1 MKKVISSERIPIKMW
16 LDDIE
21 DGALQQAKNL
31 ANAPFTYRHIV
42 VCPDAHQGEGPFIGA
57 VFATKD
63 VVVING
69 AGVDIGCGVAFVETS
84 LKREDLD
91 ISILKNI
98 MGTIRKN
105 IPVGFDKHTQIIE
118 GLDMPTI
125 NINKDTHPVISKE
138 FKKAQLSLMSLGGGN
153 HFEEIQVNS
162 AGYVCFMIHSGSRNL
177 GKQVADHYNKIAKKL
192 NEDCYS
198 SVPPSHKLHFIP
210 IKYNEAK
217 LYLNEMN
224 YCLEYAH
231 LNREYMINNIKN
243 VFLSFFPNLTFTPTL
258 NVHHNYIRWEHFS
271 GEDFLIHRKGATSAR
286 LGELGIVPGSQG
298 TASFLTKG
306 KGNVDSFN
314 SCSHGSGRIMSRTR
328 AKAELDLEKE
338 KKILDDQGIIHSIRN
353 VSDLDEAP
361 SSYKDVEVVMENQK
375 DLVDIVDRLR
385 PMAVIKG

>member
-1 MKKVISSERIPIKMW
+1 MKKVVSTERIPIKMW

-21 DGALQQAKNL
+21 EGALEQAKNL
-31 ANAPFTYRHIV
+31 ANAPFTHKHIV
-42 VCPDAHQGEGPFIGA
+42 VCPDAHQGQGPFIGA

-63 VVVING
+63 VIVING
-69 AGVDIGCGVAFVETS
+69 AGVDIGCGVAFSETS
-84 LKREDLD
+84 LKREDVD
-91 ISILKNI
+91 TTTLKNI
-98 MGTIRKN
+98 MGMMRKN
-105 IPVGFDKHTQIIE
+105 IPVGFDKHTEPIV
-118 GLDMPTI
+118 GLDMPPI
-125 NINKDTHPVISKE
+125 DPANYPHPVVTKE
-138 FKKAQLSLMSLGGGN
+138 FNKARLSLMTLGGGN

-162 AGYVCFMIHSGSRNL
+162 AGYICFMIHSGSRNL
-177 GKQVADHYNKIAKKL
+177 GKQVADHYNKIAKEL

-198 SVPPSHKLHFIP
+198 SIPSSQKLGFIP
-210 IKYNEAK
+210 VKYEQAK

-231 LNREYMINNIKN
+231 LNREYMIDKIKYIL
-243 VFLSFFPNLTFTPTL
+243 LSFFPGITFKPTI

-286 LGELGIVPGSQG
+286 LGEIGIIPGSQG

-306 KGNVDSFN
+306 KGNTESFN
-314 SCSHGSGRIMSRTR
+314 SSSHGSGRTMSRTR

-353 VSDLDEAP
+353 TSDLDEAS

-375 DLVDIVDRLR
+375 DLVDIIDRLK
-385 PMAVIKG
+385 PLGVVKG